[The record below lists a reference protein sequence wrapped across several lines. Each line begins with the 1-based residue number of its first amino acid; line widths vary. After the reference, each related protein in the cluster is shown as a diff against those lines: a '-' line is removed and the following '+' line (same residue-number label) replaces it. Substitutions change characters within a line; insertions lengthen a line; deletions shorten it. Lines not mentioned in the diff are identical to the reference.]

1 MSDHALEMPPVHDA
15 AEADDSRSRLSLWG
29 IVLVFVLLVGV
40 VGLFLLD
47 WLYHPEKFRIEEV
60 EIHGRLEHLNPEL
73 VRTAVATELDGNYFS
88 ARLEDIEAAVRE
100 LPWVIDASV
109 RRQWPSTLVV
119 GVEEARPIAAWGAD
133 RWLDTSGHLVARESW
148 DGRLP
153 ALDGPENM
161 KEFVWRTFREWH
173 GMFAAQGLSLDRLE
187 FDERELWY
195 MTLSLAG
202 ETDRHHP
209 LEAKVEA
216 ATEPELAAETEVG
229 AEAGE
234 QPPAITA
241 EVVMIVDNLDAGA
254 RIRRLISALNS
265 QLIAEFPGMRSIDLR
280 YPNGFAIH
288 WVNDVPD
295 LHGLTGTN

>member
-1 MSDHALEMPPVHDA
+1 MSDRALEMPPVHDA
-15 AEADDSRSRLSLWG
+15 ADADDSRSRLSLWG

-40 VGLFLLD
+40 IGLFLLD

-60 EIHGRLEHLNPEL
+60 EIHGRLEHLDPEL

-133 RWLDTSGHLVARESW
+133 RWLDTSGDLVARESW
-148 DGRLP
+148 DGWLP

-173 GMFAAQGLSLDRLE
+173 GMFAEQGLSLDRLE

-202 ETDRHHP
+202 QEVPHHP
-209 LEAKVEA
+209 AEAEAKEK
-216 ATEPELAAETEVG
+216 EKAESETG
-229 AEAGE
+229 ADVP
-234 QPPAITA
+234 PPAIIA